1 VDKISEGI
9 KQGIVEFEGDPAI
22 FEDRHII
29 RSNLLNGKVYK
40 FVGLTDVED
49 IKRGIDAGAVE
60 VFGSLEI
67 WTDAINPYPCSTI
80 QENLD
85 AGFLYRVKHGGK
97 IPEKKKWY
105 MGVDWGTKPHVVDW
119 YTELRKRCEDE
130 RYAVQRDRTEEEL
143 DLLVGAYKYRDK
155 GGGQSHLFV
164 ASRFPQNQSLIE
176 IAKVGTNNW
185 EPMQKWV

>member
-1 VDKISEGI
+1 VFDAKDVICG
-9 KQGIVEFEGDPAI
+9 
-22 FEDRHII
+22 
-29 RSNLLNGKVYK
+29 NLLAWKVYK
-40 FVGLTDVED
+40 FVGLTDVEE

-60 VFGSLEI
+60 VFGSLKI
-67 WTDAINPYPCSTI
+67 WTDAITPPCSTI

-85 AGFLYRVKHGGK
+85 AGFLYRVKHGHK

-105 MGVDWGTKPHVVDW
+105 MGVDWAQPHVVAVEMDD
-119 YTELRKRCEDE
+119 YLTELRKRCEDE

-185 EPMQKWV
+185 EPMQKRA